1 MIVDTSAVVS
11 IAFKEPE
18 ARRLAVI
25 LRQARQPR
33 ISAPN
38 YVEAALVISRYAGQ
52 EGIPELDDLLA
63 VMGVGIAAFTA
74 EHAVLAREAHRR
86 FGRGSGHPAK
96 LNLGDCYAYALAQAC
111 QEPLL
116 YIGDDFL
123 HTDVRPALRRD

>member
-63 VMGVGIAAFTA
+63 VMGVAIAAFTA

>member
-38 YVEAALVISRYAGQ
+38 YVEAALVISRYVGQ

-63 VMGVGIAAFTA
+63 VMGVAIAAFTA